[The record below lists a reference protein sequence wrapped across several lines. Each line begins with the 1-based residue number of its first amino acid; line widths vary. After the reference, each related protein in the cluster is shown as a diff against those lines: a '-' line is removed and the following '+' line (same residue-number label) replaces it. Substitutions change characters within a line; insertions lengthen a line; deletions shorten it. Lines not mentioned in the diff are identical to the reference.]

1 MGGWP
6 TPNPHKEYQT
16 HVRKTSGMSVIQPP
30 ELQGVLQSQT
40 LRIRQEGQGL
50 PEEEKAKAKTK
61 KE

>member
-1 MGGWP
+1 
-6 TPNPHKEYQT
+6 
-16 HVRKTSGMSVIQPP
+16 MSVIQPP

-50 PEEEKAKAKTK
+50 SEEEEAEAKTK